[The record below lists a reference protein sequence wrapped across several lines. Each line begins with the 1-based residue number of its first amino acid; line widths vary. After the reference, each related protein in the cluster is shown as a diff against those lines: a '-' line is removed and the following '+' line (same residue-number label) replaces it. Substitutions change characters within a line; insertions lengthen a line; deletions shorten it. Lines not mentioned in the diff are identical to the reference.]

1 MAEHFCRIEWNQE
14 GFQAVR
20 VYDGASLSP
29 EERDRFCR
37 AFAEGM
43 WDSQTVEEV
52 DRVASELADALGCR
66 VETTRGGH
74 ADPLE
79 LTLRVAL
86 FRA

>member
-1 MAEHFCRIEWNQE
+1 MAEHFCRIEWNQA

-20 VYDGASLSP
+20 VYDGAVLSA
-29 EERDRFCR
+29 EGRDQFCR

-43 WDSQTVEEV
+43 WDCMTVEEV
-52 DRVASELADALGCR
+52 DRVATDLAKALGCR

-79 LTLRVAL
+79 LTLQVAL

>member
-1 MAEHFCRIEWNQE
+1 MAEHFCRIEWTQE

-20 VYDGASLSP
+20 VYDGASLSS

-37 AFAEGM
+37 SFAEAM
-43 WDSQTVEEV
+43 WDCETVAEV
-52 DRVASELADALGCR
+52 DKAATAVADALGCR
-66 VETTRGGH
+66 VETNRGGH